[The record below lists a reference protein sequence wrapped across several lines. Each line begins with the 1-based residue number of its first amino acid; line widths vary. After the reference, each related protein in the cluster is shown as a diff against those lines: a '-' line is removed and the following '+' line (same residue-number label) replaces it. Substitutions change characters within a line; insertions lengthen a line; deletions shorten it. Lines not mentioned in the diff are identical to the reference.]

1 MTSPADRADRIP
13 SDRLE
18 PAGASDWRRIA
29 NALATRIALHDP
41 EAAGAF
47 RAMAV
52 ETGRPI
58 FEQAA
63 WLIEDVQRSITP
75 IVGMR

>member
-1 MTSPADRADRIP
+1 MTSPADRADRVP
-13 SDRLE
+13 SDRME
-18 PAGASDWRRIA
+18 PAGAPDWRRIA

-41 EAAGAF
+41 EAAAAF

-58 FEQAA
+58 FERAA
-63 WLIEDVQRSITP
+63 RLIEDVQRA
-75 IVGMR
+75 VGRK